1 MDEIAPLDTLPRI
14 QAAASGLEPDIASS
28 DADSAISDAERE
40 QHIVDLGWL
49 MLDAY
54 ARYES
59 TSDLQYRGE
68 ADRYRILQAEAIR
81 ARRPGY
87 VASLEAAR
95 GIAA

>member
-1 MDEIAPLDTLPRI
+1 MHGISPLSTVAQDQVGHGQDGLIP
-14 QAAASGLEPDIASS
+14 ASALS
-28 DADSAISDAERE
+28 DMTDAELE

-81 ARRPGY
+81 ARRPGF

-95 GIAA
+95 GMA